1 MANCRYIYAN
11 LSKSVEIAKFYAVKW
26 TVFFILQEMIYEK
39 PHDDNEF
46 VTIMGL
52 FYALSYSAYF
62 FRRG

>member
-26 TVFFILQEMIYEK
+26 TVFFILQEMIYKK

-46 VTIMGL
+46 VTITGL
-52 FYALSYSAYF
+52 F
-62 FRRG
+62 